1 VTHTA
6 IYFVAYTKDHG
17 IIEVISIRFADSNA
31 RSSSAKPLI
40 HRSPIKPG
48 SRRKAPTKGTP
59 EPTLDRDALEA
70 LAWIESGMPDSK
82 VGYGPDAPKL
92 TEDQRRQFEWESY
105 VRAPPAMSGS
115 RRTKPAK

>member
-1 VTHTA
+1 M
-6 IYFVAYTKDHG
+6 
-17 IIEVISIRFADSNA
+17 NA

-40 HRSPIKPG
+40 HRSPAKPG
-48 SRRKAPTKGTP
+48 SQRKGPAQGTA

-92 TEDQRRQFEWESY
+92 SEEQRREFEPASY
-105 VRAPPAMSGS
+105 VRARAAKPS
-115 RRTKPAK
+115 RRRTEPAK